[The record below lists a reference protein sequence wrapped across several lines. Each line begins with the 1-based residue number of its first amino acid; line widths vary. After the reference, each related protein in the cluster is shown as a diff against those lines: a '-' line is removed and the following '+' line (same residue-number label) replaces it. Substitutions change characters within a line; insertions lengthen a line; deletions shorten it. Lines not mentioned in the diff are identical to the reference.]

1 MGRAGTPKSKPQTDV
16 GTGCSHRRAP
26 VQLIYDEQLLRA
38 NELRC
43 FHPTPLLSQP
53 GKQSGKPQPLA
64 VGFQRE
70 DLQLAIGV
78 QNSVVQLGKPG
89 RLQRSPIVLD
99 INAWGKL
106 DDRGR
111 HALSAHCMDVSA
123 VLEALICLPI
133 FRRRL
138 EYTAGR
144 MLSETDVAR
153 LAALVFLHDIGKLH
167 PGFQAK
173 APGPPVR
180 HSETGGGFL
189 SLAACGK
196 DHPFHAAVTRIISW
210 GPVVS
215 VLMPAIL
222 AHHGRPVR
230 PSHTLP
236 KDWPCAGGYDW
247 RANARVMS
255 QFLDTALPAALLP
268 GPDLPEHHGF
278 VHLVAGLTA
287 LADWIGSNRDF
298 FDFVAEPDDTY
309 PAKARAAAQKALVAI
324 GLDVKTRAA
333 PHTDFQTITGFSSP
347 NPAQAAIVRISAEN
361 RLVILEAETGSGKTE
376 AALLRFGRLV
386 EVGEVSGMYF
396 AVPTRAAARQLHGR
410 VNSALGRMFG
420 DTAPEAVLAIPGMRV
435 AGTAT
440 GQTLPD
446 FNVRWDDTTGPVPA
460 RWAAE
465 HATRYLAA
473 TVAVGTVDQ
482 AMLAALQVKHAHM
495 RGSALSRS
503 LLVIDEVH
511 ASDAYMTEIIKA
523 LLDAHLATGG
533 HALLMSATLGSQ
545 ARCRFLGQPQPDF
558 TTAAAVA
565 YPAIW
570 TKGRSDPVGA
580 DGSGRTKKVRIETRN
595 TMDAEPLAA
604 VAIAAAAA
612 GARVLVIRN
621 TVGAAI
627 KAFRAVSEG
636 GVAAHLMQVAGGP
649 ALHHSRF
656 AAEDRALLDA
666 AAEAALSP
674 KRPPD
679 ALGVIVIGSQTLEQS
694 LDIDTDILFT
704 DLCPMDVLLQR
715 IGRLHRH
722 DLSRPS
728 GFHEPHAVV
737 LLPEGGLDRF
747 AKPEYENGLGGWK
760 TSDGTFQGIYTDI
773 AGLEL
778 TRRLIALHPVW
789 QIPAMN
795 RALVEGATHPDKRN
809 ALIAENGEDWEAYDR
824 RLAGKDAAARMMGQ
838 LGTLRR
844 DQPFPEQFI
853 GDDQKIMTRLG
864 EEGPILTL
872 PPGTIGAFGRPV
884 TRLALPARWAHG
896 FIPDTPLVV
905 MPVAGGFSFTL
916 GEQSFRYS
924 REGLDRLAKRNS

>member
-1 MGRAGTPKSKPQTDV
+1 MDQ
-16 GTGCSHRRAP
+16 
-26 VQLIYDEQLLRA
+26 E
-38 NELRC
+38 
-43 FHPTPLLSQP
+43 
-53 GKQSGKPQPLA
+53 
-64 VGFQRE
+64 
-70 DLQLAIGV
+70 LAIGV
-78 QNSVVQLGKPG
+78 QNAIVQFDKPG
-89 RLQRSPIVLD
+89 RRQWSPIVQD
-99 INAWGKL
+99 VKAWGKL
-106 DDRGR
+106 DDSGW

-123 VLEALICLPI
+123 VFEALICLPI
-133 FRRRL
+133 FRNRL

-173 APGPPVR
+173 ADRTARPWPGPPIR

-189 SLAACGK
+189 ELASNEK
-196 DHPFHAAVTRIISW
+196 DHPFYTTVTRIIGW

-215 VLMPAIL
+215 DLMSAIL

-230 PSHTLP
+230 PSHTYP
-236 KDWPCAGGYDW
+236 KDWPSAGDYDW
-247 RANARVMS
+247 RAAAGAMS
-255 QFLDTALPAALLP
+255 HFLDTAIPAALLP
-268 GPDLPEHHGF
+268 GPDLPEHHSF

-287 LADWIGSNRDF
+287 LADWIGSNRGF
-298 FDFVAEPDDTY
+298 FDFVPDPDGSY
-309 PAKARAAAQKALVAI
+309 PAKARSAAREALVAI
-324 GLDVKTRAA
+324 GLDIETRAA
-333 PHTDFQTITGFSSP
+333 PHTDFQTITGFAAP
-347 NPAQAAIVRISAEN
+347 NPAQAEIAQINSID
-361 RLVILEAETGSGKTE
+361 RLVVLEAETGSGKTE
-376 AALLRFGRLV
+376 AALLRFALLV
-386 EVGEVSGMYF
+386 EVGAVSGMFF

-410 VNSALGRMFG
+410 VNCALGRMFS

-440 GQTLPD
+440 GQSLPD
-446 FNVRWDDTTGPVPA
+446 FNVRWDDSTGPVPA

-473 TVAVGTVDQ
+473 AVAVGTVDQ

-511 ASDAYMTEIIKA
+511 ASDSYMTEIIKA

-533 HALLMSATLGSQ
+533 HALLMSATLGSP

-558 TTAAAVA
+558 IAAAAVG
-565 YPAIW
+565 YPAVW
-570 TKGRSDPVGA
+570 TKGRSDPIRA
-580 DGSGRTKKVRIETRN
+580 DGSGRTKTVQIETRD
-595 TMDAEPLAA
+595 TMDHEPLAA
-604 VAIAAAAA
+604 EVIAAAAS

-621 TVGAAI
+621 TVGEAI
-627 KAFRAVSEG
+627 KAFRAIEEQG
-636 GVAAHLMQVAGGP
+636 GAAHLMQVAGGP

-674 KRPPD
+674 KRSPD
-679 ALGVIVIGSQTLEQS
+679 ARGVIVIGSQTLEQS
-694 LDIDTDILFT
+694 LDIDADILFA

-722 DLSRPS
+722 ALLRPD
-728 GFHEPHAVV
+728 GFYQPRAVV
-737 LLPEGGLDRF
+737 LLPVGGLDHL
-747 AKPEYENGLGGWK
+747 AKPVFENGLGGWK
-760 TSDGTFQGIYTDI
+760 TSDGTLQGIYTDL

-778 TRRLIALHPVW
+778 THRLINTHPLW
-789 QIPAMN
+789 NIPTMN
-795 RALVEGATHPDKRN
+795 RALVEGATHPDKRL
-809 ALIAENGEDWEAYDR
+809 ALILEKGAVWEAYDR
-824 RLAGKDAAARMMGQ
+824 CLAGKDAAARMMGQ

-844 DQPFPEQFI
+844 DKPFPERFI

-872 PPGTIGAFGRPV
+872 PPGTLGAFGQLV
-884 TRLALPARWAHG
+884 TRLALPARWAHE
-896 FIPDTPLVV
+896 FIPDTPVV
-905 MPVAGGFSFTL
+905 VASVEGGFSFTL
-916 GEQSFRYS
+916 DRQNFGYS
-924 REGLDRLAKRNS
+924 RKGLDRLPKSDA

>member
-1 MGRAGTPKSKPQTDV
+1 MQDV
-16 GTGCSHRRAP
+16 
-26 VQLIYDEQLLRA
+26 E
-38 NELRC
+38 
-43 FHPTPLLSQP
+43 
-53 GKQSGKPQPLA
+53 
-64 VGFQRE
+64 
-70 DLQLAIGV
+70 
-78 QNSVVQLGKPG
+78 
-89 RLQRSPIVLD
+89 
-99 INAWGKL
+99 AWGKL
-106 DDRGR
+106 DDSGR

-123 VLEALICLPI
+123 VFEALICLPI
-133 FRRRL
+133 FRNRL

-173 APGPPVR
+173 ADRTARPWPGPPVR

-189 SLAACGK
+189 GLAACEK
-196 DHPFHAAVTRIISW
+196 KHPFHATVTRIIGW

-215 VLMPAIL
+215 DLMSAIL

-236 KDWPCAGGYDW
+236 KDWPCKGDYDW

-287 LADWIGSNRDF
+287 LADWIGSNRNF
-298 FDFVAEPDDTY
+298 FDFVAQPDETY
-309 PAKARAAAQKALVAI
+309 PVKARSAAQEALVAI

-333 PHTDFQTITGFSSP
+333 PHTDFQTITEFPAP
-347 NPAQAAIVRISAEN
+347 NPAQAAIARLSTKD

-376 AALLRFGRLV
+376 AALLRFARLV
-386 EVGEVSGMYF
+386 EVGAVSGMYF

-410 VNSALGRMFG
+410 VNCALERIFG
-420 DTAPEAVLAIPGMRV
+420 NTAPEAVLAIPGMRI

-446 FNVRWDDTTGPVPA
+446 FNVRWDDTSGPVPA

-482 AMLAALQVKHAHM
+482 AMLAALQIKHAHM

-533 HALLMSATLGSQ
+533 HALLMSATLGSP

-558 TTAAAVA
+558 ITAAAVA

-570 TKGRSDPVGA
+570 TRGRPDPVAAEGA
-580 DGSGRTKKVRIETRN
+580 GHPKTAQIETRD

-604 VAIAAAAA
+604 EAIAAAKA

-621 TVGAAI
+621 TVEAAVTV
-627 KAFRAVSEG
+627 FRAVLEG
-636 GVAAHLMQVAGGP
+636 GGAAHLMQVAGGP

-656 AAEDRALLDA
+656 AAEDRALLDT
-666 AAEAALSP
+666 AAETALSP
-674 KRPPD
+674 KRAPD
-679 ALGVIVIGSQTLEQS
+679 ARGVIVIGSQTLEQS
-694 LDIDTDILFT
+694 LDIDADILLT

-722 DLSRPS
+722 TLARPA
-728 GFHEPHAVV
+728 GFHQPRVMV
-737 LLPEGGLDRF
+737 LFPAGGLDRL
-747 AKPEYENGLGGWK
+747 AKPEFENGLGGWK
-760 TSDGTFQGIYTDI
+760 TSDGTFQGIYTDL

-778 TRRLIALHPVW
+778 TQRLITQHPLW
-789 QIPAMN
+789 HIPAMN
-795 RALVEGATHPDKRN
+795 RTLVEGANHPDKRN
-809 ALIAENGEDWEAYDR
+809 ALILEKGAVWEAYDR
-824 RLAGKDAAARMMGQ
+824 SLAGKDAASKMFAR

-844 DQPFPEQFI
+844 DQPFPEQFKS
-853 GDDQKIMTRLG
+853 DDEKIMTRLG

-872 PPGTIGAFGRPV
+872 LPGTVGVLGCPV

-896 FIPDTPLVV
+896 FIPDTPVAVV
-905 MPVAGGFSFTL
+905 PVEGGFTFAL
-916 GEQSFRYS
+916 GEQNFQYS
-924 REGLDRLAKRNS
+924 RSGLDRLPVSNS

>member
-1 MGRAGTPKSKPQTDV
+1 MQDV
-16 GTGCSHRRAP
+16 
-26 VQLIYDEQLLRA
+26 
-38 NELRC
+38 
-43 FHPTPLLSQP
+43 
-53 GKQSGKPQPLA
+53 K
-64 VGFQRE
+64 
-70 DLQLAIGV
+70 
-78 QNSVVQLGKPG
+78 
-89 RLQRSPIVLD
+89 
-99 INAWGKL
+99 AWGKL
-106 DDRGR
+106 DDKGR

-123 VLEALICLPI
+123 VFEALICLPI

-144 MLSETDVAR
+144 MLSDTDVAR

-167 PGFQAK
+167 PGFQIQAK
-173 APGPPVR
+173 ADRTTRPWSGPPVK

-189 SLAACGK
+189 GLAACGK
-196 DHPFHAAVTRIISW
+196 DHPFHATVTRIIGW

-215 VLMPAIL
+215 ILMSAIM

-230 PSHTLP
+230 PSHTYP
-236 KDWPCAGGYDW
+236 KDWPTAGNYDW
-247 RANARVMS
+247 RANAWAMS
-255 QFLDTALPAALLP
+255 KFLDTALPAALRP

-309 PAKARAAAQKALVAI
+309 PAKARSAAHEALVAI
-324 GLDVKTRAA
+324 GLDVNKRAA
-333 PHTDFQTITGFSSP
+333 PHTDFQKITGFSAP
-347 NPAQAAIVRISAEN
+347 NPAQVAIGRISVED

-376 AALLRFGRLV
+376 AALLRFARLV
-386 EVGEVSGMYF
+386 EADAVSGMYF

-410 VNSALGRMFG
+410 VNSALERMFG
-420 DTAPEAVLAIPGMRV
+420 ETAPEAVLAIPGMQV
-435 AGTAT
+435 AGTAS
-440 GQTLPD
+440 GQMLPD

-503 LLVIDEVH
+503 LLVIDEIH

-523 LLDAHLATGG
+523 LLDSHLATGG
-533 HALLMSATLGSQ
+533 HALLMSATLGSE
-545 ARCRFLGQPQPDF
+545 ARCGFLGQSQPDF
-558 TTAAAVA
+558 NTAAAIA
-565 YPAIW
+565 YPAVW

-580 DGSGRTKKVRIETRN
+580 DGSGRSKTAQIETRD
-595 TMDAEPLAA
+595 TMDAERLAA
-604 VAIAAAAA
+604 EAIAAAAS

-627 KAFRAVSEG
+627 QAFRAALAG
-636 GVAAHLMQVAGGP
+636 GGTAHLMQVVGGP

-674 KRPPD
+674 KRPPGTG
-679 ALGVIVIGSQTLEQS
+679 GVIVIGSQTLEQS
-694 LDIDTDILFT
+694 LDIDADILLT

-728 GFHEPHAVV
+728 GFHQPRAVV
-737 LLPEGGLDRF
+737 LLPEGGLDRL
-747 AKPEYENGLGGWK
+747 AKPEFENGLGGWK
-760 TSDGTFQGIYTDI
+760 TSDGTFQGIYTDL

-778 TRRLIALHPVW
+778 TSRLIDQHPVW

-809 ALIAENGEDWEAYDR
+809 ALIAEKGGDWEAYDR
-824 RLAGKDAAARMMGQ
+824 SLAGKDAAARMMGQ

-844 DQPFPEQFI
+844 DKPFPEQFI

-872 PPGTIGAFGRPV
+872 PFGTVGAFGRPV

-896 FIPDTPLVV
+896 FIPDTPLEV
-905 MPVAGGFSFTL
+905 MPVEGGFTFTL

-924 REGLDRLAKRNS
+924 REGLDRPVKSNP

>member
-1 MGRAGTPKSKPQTDV
+1 MQDV
-16 GTGCSHRRAP
+16 
-26 VQLIYDEQLLRA
+26 
-38 NELRC
+38 
-43 FHPTPLLSQP
+43 
-53 GKQSGKPQPLA
+53 K
-64 VGFQRE
+64 
-70 DLQLAIGV
+70 
-78 QNSVVQLGKPG
+78 
-89 RLQRSPIVLD
+89 
-99 INAWGKL
+99 AWGKL

-123 VLEALICLPI
+123 VFEALICLPI

-173 APGPPVR
+173 ADRTAWPWPGPPVR
-180 HSETGGGFL
+180 HSQTGGGFL
-189 SLAACGK
+189 DLAANEK
-196 DHPFHAAVTRIISW
+196 DHPFHNTVTRMTGW

-215 VLMPAIL
+215 DLMYAIL

-230 PSHTLP
+230 PSHTYP
-236 KDWPCAGGYDW
+236 KDWPSGGGYDW
-247 RANARVMS
+247 RANARAMS
-255 QFLDTALPAALLP
+255 HFLDTALPAALRP
-268 GPDLPEHHGF
+268 GPHLPEHHGF

-309 PAKARAAAQKALVAI
+309 PAKARSAAQDALVAI
-324 GLDVKTRAA
+324 GLDDKTRAA
-333 PHTDFQTITGFSSP
+333 PHTDFQIISGFPDP
-347 NPAQAAIVRISAEN
+347 NPAQVAIGRIGAED

-376 AALLRFGRLV
+376 AALLRYALLV
-386 EVGEVSGMYF
+386 EARAVSGMYF

-420 DTAPEAVLAIPGMRV
+420 DTAPEAVLAIPGMPV
-435 AGTAT
+435 AGTAS
-440 GQTLPD
+440 GQMLPD

-558 TTAAAVA
+558 ITAAAVA
-565 YPAIW
+565 YPAVW

-580 DGSGRTKKVRIETRN
+580 AGSGHTKTVQIETRE

-604 VAIAAAAA
+604 EAIAAANA

-621 TVGAAI
+621 TVGEAV
-627 KAFRAVSEG
+627 KAFRAVLEG
-636 GVAAHLMQVAGGP
+636 GGTAHLMQVAGGP

-656 AAEDRALLDA
+656 AAEDRALLDT

-674 KRPPD
+674 KRSPD
-679 ALGVIVIGSQTLEQS
+679 AGGVIVIGSQTLEQS
-694 LDIDTDILFT
+694 LDIDADIVFT

-728 GFHEPHAVV
+728 GFHQPRAVV
-737 LLPEGGLDRF
+737 LLPEGGLDRL
-747 AKPEYENGLGGWK
+747 AKPEFENGLGGWK
-760 TSDGTFQGIYTDI
+760 TSDGTFQGIYTDL

-778 TRRLIALHPVW
+778 TSRLIDQHPVW

-809 ALIAENGEDWEAYDR
+809 ALIAEKGGDWEAYDR
-824 RLAGKDAAARMMGQ
+824 SLRGKDAASSTFAR
-838 LGTLRR
+838 LAILSRH
-844 DQPFPEQFI
+844 QPFPEQFI

-872 PPGTIGAFGRPV
+872 PPGTVGAFGRPV

-896 FIPDTPLVV
+896 FIPDIPLVV
-905 MPVAGGFSFTL
+905 MTVKEGFTFTL
-916 GEQSFRYS
+916 GDQSFRYS
-924 REGLDRLAKRNS
+924 RDGLDRLVKPNS